1 MSEQPRLEGIMEHWV
16 VDSVYFFPLMGPCNN
31 FYRNFVTDF
40 FEKKHMWIL
49 NKQLFCGYIIK
60 NSYFMNK

>member
-16 VDSVYFFPLMGPCNN
+16 FDSVYFFPLMGPCNN

-40 FEKKHMWIL
+40 FEKKTYVDFEQTVIL
-49 NKQLFCGYIIK
+49 RLHHKKQLLYE
-60 NSYFMNK
+60 

>member
-40 FEKKHMWIL
+40 FEKNI
-49 NKQLFCGYIIK
+49 CG
-60 NSYFMNK
+60 F